1 MNLKKVR
8 DMTALKPSTK
18 RKVQMIVRVMWDSGY
33 TKQIATKDLRV
44 IIMRVA
50 GHDPRTVRLYIE
62 LLVQEGYLARVS
74 PHTYQVL
81 DPDATSLD
89 DFDVGSIEVKLEEK
103 G

>member
-1 MNLKKVR
+1 MNLKKIR
-8 DMTALKPSTK
+8 DMTTLKPSTK
-18 RKVQMIVRVMWDSGY
+18 KKVLTIVRTMWDSGY
-33 TKQIATKDLRV
+33 TEQIPTKMLRV

-89 DFDVGSIEVKLEEK
+89 DFNVGSVEVKLEKKE
-103 G
+103 